1 MRSELNTSSSHVP
14 MPPATLSLP
23 DDDMLF
29 RLLRQLDAAPDAP
42 QRETAEALN
51 VSLGRLNALLRSVA
65 AAGLVRVGDRKGP
78 DRRHRFA
85 YALTPRGAA
94 EKARLVDTFLA
105 RKLNEYNA
113 LHAELTGT
121 SAQLSPQKHRNT
133 TMQSHLAPVPELY
146 VSYESAQK
154 LKLEAA
160 ELPSWDLTAR
170 QVCDL
175 ELLMNG
181 GFNPLKGFM
190 GKDDYEGVVENMR
203 LADGALWP
211 MPITLDVSEAFAAKV
226 EEGQDI
232 ALRDAEGVILAILSI
247 SDKFSPDKAR
257 EAVKVYGADDLAH
270 PAVNY
275 LHNVA
280 GPIYLGGAIT
290 GIQQPVHYDF
300 RARRDTPNELRA
312 FFRKLGWRRIVAFQT
327 RNPLHRAHQELT
339 FRAAKEAQANLL
351 IHPVV
356 GMTKPGDVDHFT
368 RVRCYEAV
376 LDKYPAATTTM
387 SLLNLAMRMAGP
399 REAVWHG
406 LIRKNHGC
414 THFIVGRDHAGPGK
428 NSAGQDFYGPY
439 DAQVLFKENEAEIGL
454 EMVDFKH
461 MVYVQ
466 EKAQYYPANEV
477 PEGDTVLD
485 ISGTEL
491 RRRLREG
498 LDIPEWFSFPEVV
511 KELRRTSPPR
521 SNQGFTVFF
530 TGLSGSGKSTIANA
544 IMVKLM
550 EQGGRPVTLLDGD
563 VVRKH
568 LSSEL
573 GFSKEH
579 RDINIRRIGYV
590 ASEITKNGGIAICA
604 PIAPYTATRRAVRE
618 MIEAFGAFIEVHVA
632 TSLEECEKR
641 DRKGLYK
648 LAREGKI
655 KEFTGISDPYEAP
668 TAAELVV
675 DTEGMDVDYCA
686 QQVLLKLES
695 LGLITA

>member
-1 MRSELNTSSSHVP
+1 MTL
-14 MPPATLSLP
+14 PP
-23 DDDMLF
+23 
-29 RLLRQLDAAPDAP
+29 
-42 QRETAEALN
+42 
-51 VSLGRLNALLRSVA
+51 
-65 AAGLVRVGDRKGP
+65 
-78 DRRHRFA
+78 
-85 YALTPRGAA
+85 
-94 EKARLVDTFLA
+94 
-105 RKLNEYNA
+105 
-113 LHAELTGT
+113 
-121 SAQLSPQKHRNT
+121 
-133 TMQSHLAPVPELY
+133 LAPIPELY
-146 VSYESAQK
+146 VSYESAAK

-160 ELPSWDLTAR
+160 DLPSWDLTQR
-170 QVCDL
+170 QTCDL

-181 GFNPLKGFM
+181 GFHPLKGFLSEA
-190 GKDDYEGVVENMR
+190 DYASVVTDMR
-203 LADGALWP
+203 LSDGSLWP
-211 MPITLDVSEAFAAKV
+211 MPITLDVSQGFADQV
-226 EEGQDI
+226 EPGQDI
-232 ALRDAEGVILAILSI
+232 ALRDAEGVILAILSV
-247 SDKFSPDKAR
+247 SDKWTPDKAA
-257 EAVKVYGADDLAH
+257 EARHVFGTEDLAH

-280 GPIYLGGAIT
+280 GPVYLGGAVI

-312 FFRKLGWRRIVAFQT
+312 YFRKMGWRRVVAFQT

-339 FRAAKEAQANLL
+339 FRAAREAQANLM

-356 GMTKPGDVDHFT
+356 GMTKPGDIDHFT

-376 LDKYPAATTTM
+376 LDQYPSATTHL

-414 THFIVGRDHAGPGK
+414 SHFIVGRDHAGPGNGSDGK
-428 NSAGQDFYGPY
+428 PIYGPY
-439 DAQVLFKENEAEIGL
+439 DAQDLFKGFEDEIGV

-466 EKAQYYPANEV
+466 EKAQYQPADEV
-477 PEGDTVLD
+477 EEGQTVLD

-491 RRRLREG
+491 RRRLSEG
-498 LDIPEWFSFPEVV
+498 LDIPEWFSFPDVV
-511 KELRRTSPPR
+511 EELRRTKPAR
-521 SNQGFTVFF
+521 SKQGFTVFF

-544 IMVKLM
+544 LMVKLM
-550 EQGGRPVTLLDGD
+550 EMGGRPVTLLDGD
-563 VVRKH
+563 IVRKN

-579 RDINIRRIGYV
+579 RDLNIRRIGYV

-618 MIEAFGAFIEVHVA
+618 EIEAFGTFVEVHVA
-632 TSLEECEKR
+632 TALEECERR

-668 TAAELVV
+668 ESPEVRV
-675 DTEGMDVDYCA
+675 DTEGLDVDYCA
-686 QQVLLKLES
+686 HQVLLKLEN
-695 LGLITA
+695 LGLIAA

>member
-1 MRSELNTSSSHVP
+1 M
-14 MPPATLSLP
+14 TLS
-23 DDDMLF
+23 
-29 RLLRQLDAAPDAP
+29 
-42 QRETAEALN
+42 N
-51 VSLGRLNALLRSVA
+51 
-65 AAGLVRVGDRKGP
+65 
-78 DRRHRFA
+78 
-85 YALTPRGAA
+85 
-94 EKARLVDTFLA
+94 
-105 RKLNEYNA
+105 
-113 LHAELTGT
+113 
-121 SAQLSPQKHRNT
+121 
-133 TMQSHLAPVPELY
+133 LAPIPELY
-146 VSYESAQK
+146 VSHESAQK
-154 LKLEAA
+154 LKHEAGN
-160 ELPSWDLTAR
+160 LPSWDLTPR
-170 QVCDL
+170 QICDL

-181 GFNPLKGFM
+181 GFYPLKGFQSEA
-190 GKDDYEGVVENMR
+190 DYNGTVENMR
-203 LADGALWP
+203 TADGTLWP
-211 MPITLDVSEAFAAKV
+211 IPVTLDVSQAFADKV
-226 EEGQDI
+226 EPGQDI
-232 ALRDAEGVILAILSI
+232 ALRDQEGVILAILSV
-247 SDKFSPDKAR
+247 SDKWVPNKAN
-257 EAVKVYGADDLAH
+257 EAEKVFGADDLAH

-280 GPIYLGGAIT
+280 GPVYLGGPIT
-290 GIQQPVHYDF
+290 GIQQPTHYDF

-312 FFRKLGWRRIVAFQT
+312 FFRKMGWRRVVAFQT

-339 FRAAKEAQANLL
+339 FRAAKEAEANLL

-376 LDKYPAATTTM
+376 LDQYPASTTHL
-387 SLLNLAMRMAGP
+387 SLLNLAMRMGGP
-399 REAVWHG
+399 REALWHAI
-406 LIRKNHGC
+406 IRKNHGL

-428 NSAGQDFYGPY
+428 NSQGKDFYDPY
-439 DAQVLFKENEAEIGL
+439 AAQTLVAEHQKEIGI
-454 EMVDFKH
+454 EMVDFKQ

-466 EKAQYYPANEV
+466 EKAQYYPVDEV
-477 PEGDTVLD
+477 PEGSTVLD

-498 LDIPEWFSFPEVV
+498 LEIPDWFSFPQVV
-511 KELRRTSPPR
+511 QELRRTSPPR
-521 SNQGFTVFF
+521 SRQGFTVFF

-544 IMVKLM
+544 LMVKLM
-550 EQGGRPVTLLDGD
+550 EMGGRPVTLLDGD

-632 TSLEECEKR
+632 TPIEECERR

-668 TAAELVV
+668 TNAELVV
-675 DTEGMDVDYCA
+675 NTEGMDVDYCA
-686 QQVLLKLES
+686 QQVILKLES
-695 LGLITA
+695 MGLIKA

>member
-1 MRSELNTSSSHVP
+1 MPASNLVP
-14 MPPATLSLP
+14 I
-23 DDDMLF
+23 
-29 RLLRQLDAAPDAP
+29 
-42 QRETAEALN
+42 
-51 VSLGRLNALLRSVA
+51 
-65 AAGLVRVGDRKGP
+65 
-78 DRRHRFA
+78 
-85 YALTPRGAA
+85 
-94 EKARLVDTFLA
+94 
-105 RKLNEYNA
+105 
-113 LHAELTGT
+113 
-121 SAQLSPQKHRNT
+121 
-133 TMQSHLAPVPELY
+133 PELY
-146 VSYESAQK
+146 VSYDSATK

-160 ELPSWDLTAR
+160 ELTSWDLTPR

-181 GFNPLKGFM
+181 GFNPLKGFLSEE
-190 GKDDYEGVVENMR
+190 DYNGVVENMR
-203 LADGALWP
+203 LADGTLWP
-211 MPITLDVSEAFAAKV
+211 MPITLDVSEDFAGKV
-226 EEGQDI
+226 EPGQDI
-232 ALRDAEGVILAILSI
+232 ALRDPEGVILAILSI
-247 SDKFSPDKAR
+247 SDKWVPNKSL
-257 EAVKVYGADDLAH
+257 EAEKVFGADDIAH

-275 LHNVA
+275 LHHKA
-280 GPIYLGGAIT
+280 GAVYLGGPVT

-312 FFRKLGWRRIVAFQT
+312 YFRKLGWRKIVAFQT

-356 GMTKPGDVDHFT
+356 GLTKPGDIDHFT

-376 LDKYPAATTTM
+376 LDQYPAATTTL

-406 LIRKNHGC
+406 IIRRNHGC
-414 THFIVGRDHAGPGK
+414 THMIVGRDHAGPGK
-428 NSAGQDFYGPY
+428 NSQGEDFYGPY
-439 DAQVLFKENEAEIGL
+439 DAQELFRQYKDEIGV

-466 EKAQYYPANEV
+466 EKAQYEPADEV
-477 PEGDTVLD
+477 EEGQTVLN

-491 RRRLREG
+491 RRRLQEG
-498 LDIPEWFSFPEVV
+498 LEIPEWFSFPSVV
-511 KELRRTSPPR
+511 SELRRTRPPR
-521 SNQGFTVFF
+521 ARQGFTVFF

-544 IMVKLM
+544 LMVKLM
-550 EQGGRPVTLLDGD
+550 EMGGRPTTLLDGD

-604 PIAPYTATRRAVRE
+604 PIAPYTATRAAVRE
-618 MIEAFGAFIEVHVA
+618 MIEAYGAFVEVHVA
-632 TSLEECEKR
+632 TTVEECERR

-668 TAAELVV
+668 ANPEVRLE
-675 DTEGMDVDYCA
+675 TEGNDVDYCA

-695 LGLITA
+695 MGLIGAA

>member
-1 MRSELNTSSSHVP
+1 M
-14 MPPATLSLP
+14 TLS
-23 DDDMLF
+23 
-29 RLLRQLDAAPDAP
+29 
-42 QRETAEALN
+42 N
-51 VSLGRLNALLRSVA
+51 
-65 AAGLVRVGDRKGP
+65 LVP
-78 DRRHRFA
+78 I
-85 YALTPRGAA
+85 
-94 EKARLVDTFLA
+94 
-105 RKLNEYNA
+105 
-113 LHAELTGT
+113 
-121 SAQLSPQKHRNT
+121 
-133 TMQSHLAPVPELY
+133 PELY
-146 VSYESAQK
+146 VSHDSAQK
-154 LKLEAA
+154 LKVEAGN
-160 ELPSWDLTAR
+160 LLSWDLTAR

-181 GFNPLKGFM
+181 GFFPLKGFLSEA
-190 GKDDYEGVVENMR
+190 DHNGVVENMR
-203 LADGALWP
+203 LTDGNLWP
-211 MPITLDVSEAFAAKV
+211 MPINLDVNQAFADKI
-226 EEGQDI
+226 EPGQDI
-232 ALRDAEGVILAILSI
+232 ALRDAEGVILAILSVT
-247 SDKFSPDKAR
+247 DKWLPNKAR
-257 EAVKVYGADDLAH
+257 EAEMVYGADDLAH

-275 LHNVA
+275 LHNQA
-280 GPIYLGGAIT
+280 GAVYLGGPIT

-300 RARRDTPNELRA
+300 KARRDTPNELRA
-312 FFRKLGWRRIVAFQT
+312 YFRKLGWRKIVAFQT

-339 FRAAKEAQANLL
+339 FRAAREAEANLL

-376 LDKYPAATTTM
+376 LDKYPQSTTAM

-406 LIRKNHGC
+406 IIRRNHGC

-439 DAQVLFKENEAEIGL
+439 DAHVLFKEHEAEIGVT
-454 EMVDFKH
+454 MVDFKH

-477 PEGDTVLD
+477 PEGSTVLD

-498 LDIPEWFSFPEVV
+498 IDIPEWFSFPEVV
-511 KELRRTSPPR
+511 VQLRKTSPAR
-521 SNQGFTVFF
+521 NKQGFTVFF

-544 IMVKLM
+544 LMVKLM
-550 EQGGRPVTLLDGD
+550 EMGGRPVTLLDGD
-563 VVRKH
+563 LVRKN

-579 RDINIRRIGYV
+579 RDINIKRIGYV

-632 TSLEECEKR
+632 TTVEECERR

-655 KEFTGISDPYEAP
+655 KEFTGISDPYETP
-668 TAAELVV
+668 TKAEIVV
-675 DTEGMDVDYCA
+675 DTENVDVDHCA
-686 QQVLLKLES
+686 HQVILKLEQM
-695 LGLITA
+695 GLIAG

>member
-1 MRSELNTSSSHVP
+1 
-14 MPPATLSLP
+14 
-23 DDDMLF
+23 
-29 RLLRQLDAAPDAP
+29 
-42 QRETAEALN
+42 
-51 VSLGRLNALLRSVA
+51 
-65 AAGLVRVGDRKGP
+65 
-78 DRRHRFA
+78 
-85 YALTPRGAA
+85 TPI
-94 EKARLVDTFLA
+94 
-105 RKLNEYNA
+105 
-113 LHAELTGT
+113 
-121 SAQLSPQKHRNT
+121 
-133 TMQSHLAPVPELY
+133 PELY
-146 VSYESAQK
+146 VSPESAQK
-154 LKLEAA
+154 LKLEAGT
-160 ELPSWDLTAR
+160 LPSWDLTPR
-170 QVCDL
+170 QICDL

-181 GFNPLKGFM
+181 GFNPLKGFLSQA
-190 GKDDYEGVVENMR
+190 DYDSVVENMR
-203 LADGALWP
+203 LADGTLWP
-211 MPITLDVSEAFAAKV
+211 MPITLDVSEDFAAGI
-226 EEGQDI
+226 EPGQDI
-232 ALRDAEGVILAILSI
+232 ALRDQEGVILAILSVT
-247 SDKFSPDKAR
+247 DRWTPDKAR
-257 EAVKVYGADDLAH
+257 EAEKVFGADDLAH
-270 PAVNY
+270 PGVNY
-275 LHNVA
+275 LHHTA
-280 GPIYLGGAIT
+280 GKVYLGGPVT

-312 FFRKLGWRRIVAFQT
+312 YFRKLGWRRIVAFQT

-339 FRAAKEAQANLL
+339 FRAAREAQANLL

-376 LDKYPAATTTM
+376 LEKYPQATTTM

-428 NSAGQDFYGPY
+428 NSQGADFYGPY
-439 DAQVLFKENEAEIGL
+439 EAQELFKHYADEIGI
-454 EMVDFKH
+454 EMVDFKQ

-466 EKAQYYPANEV
+466 EKAQYFPVDEV
-477 PEGDTVLD
+477 PEGATVLD

-498 LDIPEWFSFPEVV
+498 LDIPDWFSFPEVV
-511 KELRRTSPPR
+511 GELRRTSPPR
-521 SNQGFTVFF
+521 ASQGFTVFF

-544 IMVKLM
+544 LMVKLM
-550 EQGGRPVTLLDGD
+550 EMGGRPVTLLDGD

-618 MIEAFGAFIEVHVA
+618 MIEAYGAFCEVHVA
-632 TSLEECEKR
+632 TPLEECEKR
-641 DRKGLYK
+641 DRKGLYR

-668 TAAELVV
+668 TAPELSV
-675 DTEGMDVDYCA
+675 DTTGVDVDNCA
-686 QQVLLKLES
+686 HQVILKLEQM
-695 LGLITA
+695 GLIAGN

>member
-1 MRSELNTSSSHVP
+1 MSSTEAKP
-14 MPPATLSLP
+14 TPGEE
-23 DDDMLF
+23 DQLF
-29 RLLRQLDAAPDAP
+29 RLLRQLDTAPEAS
-42 QRETAEALN
+42 QRALASAIG
-51 VSLGRLNALLRSVA
+51 VSLGRLNALLRA
-65 AAGLVRVGDRKGP
+65 AVDAGLITISERNGP
-78 DRRHRFA
+78 DKRQRFA
-85 YALTPRGAA
+85 YSLTARGAS
-94 EKARLVDTFLA
+94 EKVRLTDIFLN
-105 RKLNEYNA
+105 RKLAEYDA

-121 SAQLSPQKHRNT
+121 TSGLVPLKHRTNL
-133 TMQSHLAPVPELY
+133 MEHNLAPIPELY
-146 VSYESAQK
+146 VSHESAQK
-154 LKLEAA
+154 LKVEAA
-160 ELPSWDLTAR
+160 DLTSHDLTPR
-170 QVCDL
+170 QICDL

-181 GFNPLKGFM
+181 GFNPLKGFLTEE
-190 GKDDYEGVVENMR
+190 DYNGVVENMR
-203 LADGALWP
+203 LADGQLWP
-211 MPITLDVSEAFAAKV
+211 MPITLDVSEDFAASI
-226 EEGQDI
+226 ELGQDI
-232 ALRDAEGVILAILSI
+232 ALRDQEGVILATMTVT
-247 SDKFSPDKAR
+247 DRWEPNKAR
-257 EAVKVYGADDLAH
+257 EAEKVFGADDDAH

-275 LHNVA
+275 LHNQA
-280 GPIYLGGAIT
+280 GKIYLGGPVV

-312 FFRKLGWRRIVAFQT
+312 YFRKLGWRKIVAFQT

-376 LDKYPAATTTM
+376 LDKYPASTTSM

-428 NSAGQDFYGPY
+428 NSAGEDFYGPY
-439 DAQVLFKENEAEIGL
+439 DAQDLFREHQAEIGI

-466 EKAQYYPANEV
+466 ERAQYEPNDEIKDRDNV
-477 PEGDTVLD
+477 TILN

-491 RRRLREG
+491 RRRLSEG
-498 LDIPEWFSFPEVV
+498 LEIPEWFSFPEVV
-511 KELRRTSPPR
+511 KELRRTKPPR
-521 SNQGFTVFF
+521 SKQGFTVFF
-530 TGLSGSGKSTIANA
+530 TGFSGSGKSTIANA
-544 IMVKLM
+544 LMVKLM

-563 VVRKH
+563 IVRKN

-579 RDINIRRIGYV
+579 RDLNIRRIGYV

-604 PIAPYTATRRAVRE
+604 PIAPYATTRRAVRE
-618 MIEAFGAFIEVHVA
+618 DIEQFGAFVEVHVA
-632 TSLEECEKR
+632 TSIEECERR

-655 KEFTGISDPYEAP
+655 KEFTGISDPYDVP
-668 TAAELVV
+668 VNPELSVE
-675 DTEGMDVDYCA
+675 TENVDVDNCA
-686 QQVLLKLES
+686 HQVLLKLES
-695 LGLITA
+695 MGLVKA

>member
-1 MRSELNTSSSHVP
+1 MQMP
-14 MPPATLSLP
+14 MS
-23 DDDMLF
+23 
-29 RLLRQLDAAPDAP
+29 
-42 QRETAEALN
+42 N
-51 VSLGRLNALLRSVA
+51 
-65 AAGLVRVGDRKGP
+65 
-78 DRRHRFA
+78 
-85 YALTPRGAA
+85 LTPI
-94 EKARLVDTFLA
+94 T
-105 RKLNEYNA
+105 
-113 LHAELTGT
+113 
-121 SAQLSPQKHRNT
+121 
-133 TMQSHLAPVPELY
+133 ELY
-146 VSYESAQK
+146 VSYDSAQK
-154 LKLEAA
+154 LKHEAGN
-160 ELPSWDLTAR
+160 LVSWDLTPR
-170 QVCDL
+170 QICDL

-181 GFNPLKGFM
+181 GFNPLKGFL
-190 GKDDYEGVVENMR
+190 GEADYDSVVDTMR
-203 LADGALWP
+203 LADGTLWP
-211 MPITLDVSEAFAAKV
+211 MPINLDVSEDFAASI
-226 EEGQDI
+226 EPGQDI
-232 ALRDAEGVILAILSI
+232 ALRDQEGVILATMTVT
-247 SDKFSPDKAR
+247 DRWTPDKAR
-257 EAVKVYGADDLAH
+257 EAAQVFGADDVAH

-275 LHNVA
+275 LHHQA
-280 GPIYLGGAIT
+280 GKVYLGGPVT

-300 RARRDTPNELRA
+300 KARRDTPNELRA
-312 FFRKLGWRRIVAFQT
+312 MFRKLGWRRVVAFQT

-376 LDKYPAATTTM
+376 IDKYPGSTTSM

-406 LIRKNHGC
+406 LIRANHGC

-428 NSAGQDFYGPY
+428 NSAGDDFYGPY
-439 DAQVLFKENEAEIGL
+439 DAQEMFRKYQDEIGV

-466 EKAQYYPANEV
+466 ERAQYEPADEIEDGV
-477 PEGDTVLD
+477 TVLN

-498 LDIPEWFSFPEVV
+498 LEIPEWFSFPEVV

-521 SNQGFTVFF
+521 AKQGFTVFF

-544 IMVKLM
+544 LMVKLM
-550 EQGGRPVTLLDGD
+550 EMGGRPVTLLDGD

-579 RDINIRRIGYV
+579 RDLNIKRIGYV

-618 MIEAFGAFIEVHVA
+618 MVEQYGAFVEVHVA
-632 TSLEECEKR
+632 TSLEECERR

-655 KEFTGISDPYEAP
+655 KEFTGISDPYEEP
-668 TAAELVV
+668 SNAELVV
-675 DTEGMDVDYCA
+675 DTEGLDVDNCA
-686 QQVLLKLES
+686 HQVVLKLEQ
-695 LGLITA
+695 LGLIAY

>member
-1 MRSELNTSSSHVP
+1 MA
-14 MPPATLSLP
+14 PAI
-23 DDDMLF
+23 
-29 RLLRQLDAAPDAP
+29 
-42 QRETAEALN
+42 
-51 VSLGRLNALLRSVA
+51 
-65 AAGLVRVGDRKGP
+65 
-78 DRRHRFA
+78 H
-85 YALTPRGAA
+85 
-94 EKARLVDTFLA
+94 
-105 RKLNEYNA
+105 
-113 LHAELTGT
+113 
-121 SAQLSPQKHRNT
+121 
-133 TMQSHLAPVPELY
+133 APVPELY
-146 VSYESAQK
+146 VSAESAQK

-160 ELPSWDLTAR
+160 ALPSWDLTQR
-170 QVCDL
+170 QICDL

-181 GFNPLKGFM
+181 GFYPLRGFM
-190 GKDDYEGVVENMR
+190 TEADYDGVVTQMR
-203 LADGALWP
+203 MADGTLWP
-211 MPITLDVSEAFAAKV
+211 IPITLDVSETFAAGI
-226 EEGQDI
+226 EPGQDI
-232 ALRDAEGVILAILSI
+232 ALRDAEGVILAILSVT
-247 SDKFSPDKAR
+247 DKWRPDKHR
-257 EAVKVYGADDLAH
+257 EAVHVFGADDLAH
-270 PAVNY
+270 PGVNY

-280 GPIYLGGAIT
+280 GPVYLGGPII
-290 GIQQPVHYDF
+290 GIQQPIHYDF

-312 FFRKLGWRRIVAFQT
+312 FFRKMGWRRIVAFQT

-376 LDKYPAATTTM
+376 LDKYPAATTHL

-406 LIRKNHGC
+406 IIRRNHGC
-414 THFIVGRDHAGPGK
+414 THMIVGRDHAGPGK
-428 NSAGQDFYGPY
+428 NSQGKDFYDPY
-439 DAQVLFKENEAEIGL
+439 AAQDLFRQHQAEIGI
-454 EMVDFKH
+454 EMVDFKQ

-466 EKAQYYPANEV
+466 ERAQYEPLDEV
-477 PEGDTVLD
+477 GEGVTILD

-498 LDIPEWFSFPEVV
+498 LEIPDWFSFPEVV
-511 KELRRTSPPR
+511 AELRRTSPPR
-521 SNQGFTVFF
+521 SKQGFTVFF

-544 IMVKLM
+544 LMIKLM
-550 EQGGRPVTLLDGD
+550 ELGGRPVTLLDGD

-604 PIAPYTATRRAVRE
+604 PIAPYAATRRAVRE
-618 MIEAFGAFIEVHVA
+618 MVEAFGAFVEVHVA
-632 TSLEECEKR
+632 TSLEECERR

-655 KEFTGISDPYEAP
+655 KEFTGISDPYEVP
-668 TAAELVV
+668 ENPELRV
-675 DTEGMDVDYCA
+675 DTEGTDVDACA
-686 QQVLLKLES
+686 QQVLLTLEGM
-695 LGLITA
+695 GLIRA

>member
-1 MRSELNTSSSHVP
+1 MSPN
-14 MPPATLSLP
+14 
-23 DDDMLF
+23 
-29 RLLRQLDAAPDAP
+29 
-42 QRETAEALN
+42 
-51 VSLGRLNALLRSVA
+51 
-65 AAGLVRVGDRKGP
+65 
-78 DRRHRFA
+78 
-85 YALTPRGAA
+85 
-94 EKARLVDTFLA
+94 
-105 RKLNEYNA
+105 
-113 LHAELTGT
+113 
-121 SAQLSPQKHRNT
+121 LSPI
-133 TMQSHLAPVPELY
+133 PELY

-154 LKLEAA
+154 LKAEAGN
-160 ELPSWDLTAR
+160 LVSHDMTPR
-170 QVCDL
+170 QICDL

-181 GFNPLKGFM
+181 GFNPLKGFLSQ
-190 GKDDYEGVVENMR
+190 DDYTGVVENMR
-203 LADGALWP
+203 LADGRLWP
-211 MPITLDVSEAFAAKV
+211 MPITLDVTEKFAATV
-226 EEGQDI
+226 EVGQDI
-232 ALRDAEGVILAILSI
+232 ALRDQEGVILATMTVT
-247 SDKFSPDKAR
+247 DKWVPNKER
-257 EAVKVYGADDLAH
+257 EAEMVFGANDSAH

-275 LHNVA
+275 LHNTA
-280 GPIYLGGAIT
+280 GAVYLGGPVT

-312 FFRKLGWRRIVAFQT
+312 YFRKLGWRKIVAFQT

-339 FRAAKEAQANLL
+339 FRAAREAQANLL

-376 LDKYPAATTTM
+376 LDKYPQSTTTM

-406 LIRKNHGC
+406 LIRANHGC

-428 NSAGQDFYGPY
+428 NSAGKDFYGHY
-439 DAQVLFKENEAEIGL
+439 DAQDLFKKYQSEIGV

-466 EKAQYYPANEV
+466 EKAQYFPANEV

-511 KELRRTSPPR
+511 TELRRTSPPR
-521 SNQGFTVFF
+521 SKQGFTVFF
-530 TGLSGSGKSTIANA
+530 TGFSGSGKSTIANA
-544 IMVKLM
+544 LMVKLM
-550 EQGGRPVTLLDGD
+550 EMGGRPVTLLDGD
-563 VVRKH
+563 IVRKN

-579 RDINIRRIGYV
+579 RDLNIRRIGYV

-604 PIAPYTATRRAVRE
+604 PIAPYATTRRAVRE
-618 MIEAFGAFIEVHVA
+618 DVEQFGAFIEVHVS
-632 TSLEECEKR
+632 TSIEECERR

-655 KEFTGISDPYEAP
+655 KEFTGISDPYDVPANP
-668 TAAELVV
+668 ELRIE
-675 DTEGMDVDYCA
+675 TESVDVDNCA
-686 QQVLLKLES
+686 HQVILKLES
-695 LGLITA
+695 MGLIAAN